1 MQAIG
6 RQPQQ
11 APDGTPGHYE
21 RHRPELTP
29 LSRLVQRHAAT
40 FFAQAED
47 AAGADLPQFVKDE
60 FDAFLECG
68 ILAHGFL
75 RLRCGDCGHDK
86 LVAFSC
92 KRRGFCPS
100 CGARRMSQTA
110 AHLLDHVIPHV
121 PVRQWVLSLPIPL
134 RLLLAAQPKLVT
146 PVLQVV
152 HRVITRFLLK
162 QAGVKTDEADSGAVT
177 LIQRFGSA
185 ANLNIHL
192 HCLVLDGVYRRG
204 TDGAPEFVEVP
215 APTDEALQTVLHKVI
230 MRMMK
235 LLTRRGVL
243 VEEEGSTYIADNDS
257 DSDEARA
264 LRPLQAA
271 ACTYRIAFGPRASQ
285 KVLNRPG
292 F

>member
-11 APDGTPGHYE
+11 APDGTPVHYE
-21 RHRPELTP
+21 RQRPELTT
-29 LSRLVQRHAAT
+29 LYRLVQQHAAT